1 MIFLDMDG
9 VLCDIVGAVG
19 RLFGRDDLAAEWP
32 AGEYG
37 FAKALGVS
45 EAEIWARVDGEGVG
59 FWAELP
65 AFPWAEQLVEFCR
78 RVADDVRIVT
88 DPTFG
93 IWAHRGKAIW
103 LERHFGGRLARLY
116 HMTPHK
122 HELAQP
128 GRLLIDDHDANVREF
143 RKHHGQAVLVPQ
155 RWNALHET
163 AARAEHDKFAYVR
176 EEVLRRRICE

>member
-19 RLFGRDDLAAEWP
+19 RLFGRDDLAAQWP

-37 FAKALGVS
+37 FAKALGLS
-45 EAEIWARVDGEGVG
+45 EAEIWAAVDAEGVG

-65 AFPWAEQLVEFCR
+65 ALPWAEQLVAFCFQIA
-78 RVADDVRIVT
+78 ADVGGVRIVT

-103 LERHFGGRLARLY
+103 LERHFDGRLAKLY
-116 HMTPHK
+116 HMTRHK

-128 GRLLIDDHDANVREF
+128 GRLLIDDSDANVRDF
-143 RKHHGQAVLVPQ
+143 RKHHGQAILLPQ
-155 RWNALHET
+155 RWNQLHDYE
-163 AARAEHDKFAYVR
+163 RDKFAYVR
-176 EEVLRRRICE
+176 EEVLRRRIGE